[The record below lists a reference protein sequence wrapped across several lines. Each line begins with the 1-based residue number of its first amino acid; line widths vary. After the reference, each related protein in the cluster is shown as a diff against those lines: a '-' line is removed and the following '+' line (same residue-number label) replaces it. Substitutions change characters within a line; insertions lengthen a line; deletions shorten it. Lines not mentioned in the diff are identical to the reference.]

1 MICVDDP
8 SFNYRFF
15 DRSFG
20 MKKEAWYPDTLPK
33 LVDGYDIR
41 KMITDHI
48 AFVDLRGE
56 ILIQAVDIVASFS
69 SAVS

>member
-20 MKKEAWYPDTLPK
+20 MKKEAWYPDSPPK

-48 AFVDLRGE
+48 AFVDLRSQIFDPGSRYRG
-56 ILIQAVDIVASFS
+56 QFFF
-69 SAVS
+69 AVS